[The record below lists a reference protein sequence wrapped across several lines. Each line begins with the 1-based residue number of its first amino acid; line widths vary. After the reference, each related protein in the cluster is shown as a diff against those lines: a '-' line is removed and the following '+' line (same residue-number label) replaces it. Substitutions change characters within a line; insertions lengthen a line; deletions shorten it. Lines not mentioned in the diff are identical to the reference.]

1 MPDDNPFAPGA
12 TAGSPFD
19 EVDISPVPIE
29 PEAVIRRC
37 IELIKAQP
45 GLMVG
50 VCVLSAVP
58 GVLFDAGRRA
68 AYFAMTDL
76 DAFEAGS
83 AVAWMVFAATWTIEP
98 LVGCFLTLGLLR
110 IFLNA
115 VYGQPA
121 HLSMLVGEV
130 ELLPAA
136 IVTYLLVG
144 LATGA
149 GLLLF
154 IVPGIAIAIA
164 MAFAVHLQLD
174 RNLGVL
180 ESLTASYELT
190 DGHKGNLFGTMLL
203 IGLVLG
209 VLSCFTFGLAS
220 ALTPPL
226 LTLVSVVLYQS
237 VTHLAETKR
246 WDAG

>member
-37 IELIKAQP
+37 IDLIKAQP
-45 GLMVG
+45 GLMIGACLLSVVPSFFLSSVRFVFDVG
-50 VCVLSAVP
+50 TEAE
-58 GVLFDAGRRA
+58 
-68 AYFAMTDL
+68 
-76 DAFEAGS
+76 AFELAE
-83 AVAWMVFAATWTIEP
+83 AVSLGIVVGTWGLDF
-98 LVGCFLTLGLLR
+98 LVSTFLTLGLLR
-110 IFLNA
+110 IFLHA

-130 ELLPAA
+130 ERYPAA
-136 IVTYLLVG
+136 
-144 LATGA
+144 LATYVLVSLATTA
-149 GLLLF
+149 GLVLLL
-154 IVPGIAIAIA
+154 VPGIIIAIA

-220 ALTPPL
+220 TLTPPL

-246 WDAG
+246 WEAG